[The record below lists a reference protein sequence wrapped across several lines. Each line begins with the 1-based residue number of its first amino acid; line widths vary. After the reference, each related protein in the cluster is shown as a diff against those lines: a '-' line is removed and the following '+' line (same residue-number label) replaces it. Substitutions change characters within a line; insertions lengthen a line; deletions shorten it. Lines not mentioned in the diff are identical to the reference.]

1 VQLRQHGRARVV
13 ARCSVVILAVAAV
26 VLMVTPSVAADDVLI
41 FAAASLTN
49 AIDAMKPL
57 ILEDTGVAIRS
68 SYASSAVLAKQIEAG
83 APADLFISADTEWM
97 DYLVQRKL
105 VVTPVYTEFAS
116 NSLVLVAPASS
127 AAKIA
132 IRPGMHLSAMLGG
145 TRLAVGDPASVPAGK
160 YAKAALEHLNAWDDV
175 KDHLAPSENVRAA
188 LQLVSRGEA
197 ALGIVYSSDATVEP
211 AVRVVATFPPDSHPP
226 IVYPAAKTTRGG
238 GSGPGR
244 VLAWLKTAAAKTVLA
259 RYGFETSTRTTTTR

>member
-1 VQLRQHGRARVV
+1 MA
-13 ARCSVVILAVAAV
+13 AAV
-26 VLMVTPSVAADDVLI
+26 VALLVTPTVAADDVLI

-57 ILEDTGVAIRS
+57 ILKDTGVAVRS

-97 DYLVQRKL
+97 NSLVERKL
-105 VVTPVYTEFAS
+105 VVTPVFAEFAS

-127 AAKIA
+127 SAKIA
-132 IRPGMHLSAMLGG
+132 VRPGMHLSAMLGG

-160 YAKAALEHLNAWDDV
+160 YAKAALQHLNAWDDI

-188 LQLVSRGEA
+188 LQLVARGEA

-211 AVRVVATFPPDSHPP
+211 SVRVIGTFPRDSHPP
-226 IVYPAAKTTRGG
+226 IVYPAAVTTRATGA
-238 GSGPGR
+238 GPGR
-244 VLAWLKTAAAKTVLA
+244 VLAWLKTSAAKTVLA
-259 RYGFETSTRTTTTR
+259 RYGFQAATHSAPK